1 MKKLLLVGAIALFGA
16 VNAQTQK
23 GTWMLSGKTELSFNS
38 AKTKLEVQGNN
49 FGETKTTTVSLSPA
63 ASYFVIDNLAVGLG
77 LSYTSQKIEDQKSN
91 TFAILPQATYFFPVN
106 GEVKPFIEA
115 GIGYATNKTTIMGED
130 ANFNGLAYGFG
141 AGVAYFINPNVAFNL
156 GVNYSAANLKYKEN
170 SDLKNNTNNIGV
182 GLGISV
188 FLK

>member
-1 MKKLLLVGAIALFGA
+1 MRKLLLVGAVALFGA
-16 VNAQTQK
+16 MNAQTQK
-23 GTWMLSGKTELSFNS
+23 GGWMLSGKTELSFNS

-49 FGETKTTTVSLSPA
+49 FGETKTTTVSIAPA

-77 LSYTSQKIEDQKSN
+77 LAYTSQKIEDSKSN
-91 TFAILPQATYFFPVN
+91 TFAILPQATYFFPVS

-115 GIGYATNKTTIMGED
+115 GIGFATNKTTMMGED
-130 ANFNGLAYGFG
+130 VKFNGLAYGFG
-141 AGVAYFINPNVAFNL
+141 AGVAYFINPSVAFNL

-170 SDLKNNTNNIGV
+170 GDVKNNTNNIGV
-182 GLGISV
+182 GIGISV